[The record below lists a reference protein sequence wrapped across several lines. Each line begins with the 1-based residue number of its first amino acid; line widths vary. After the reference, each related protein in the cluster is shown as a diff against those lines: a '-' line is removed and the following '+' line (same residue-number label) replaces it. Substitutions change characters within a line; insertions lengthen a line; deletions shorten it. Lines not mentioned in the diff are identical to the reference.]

1 MVSFVVALIIFVEV
15 MAVVMVA
22 TVDRLVCVV
31 RLLAMMAFMC
41 STFMVV

>member
-1 MVSFVVALIIFVEV
+1 MVSFVIALIIFVEI

-31 RLLAMMAFMC
+31 RLLAMTFMG